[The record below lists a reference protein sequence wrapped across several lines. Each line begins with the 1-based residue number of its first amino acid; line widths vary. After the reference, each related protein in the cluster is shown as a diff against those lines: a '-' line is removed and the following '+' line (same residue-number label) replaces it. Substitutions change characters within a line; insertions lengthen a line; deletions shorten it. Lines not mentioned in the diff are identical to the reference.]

1 MLQTSASRI
10 NALIL
15 SFGHRE
21 KILSLQVSADYH
33 IGFSSIIIIITLPTR
48 FFCCCHNTQNCFSA
62 VQELHFCIL
71 ITGNFFFP
79 FVKVLASCFL
89 ALLLQQY
96 FYLFFV
102 LYYFPFFLWRREHLF
117 IVQVA
122 YIPATITRALL
133 HVLAAWLYLPYICEQ
148 GCYILQLLRVFK
160 CLFLLYMCLLYWFNK
175 FSIYFLYHLWFAR
188 TILCCFSCFQ
198 CIVYDHSSLAVRK
211 ISSTITNLQLNLC
224 LYTAGKLS
232 TQSCSVKHG
241 AGTEQQPE
249 PMLRKLLFL

>member
-96 FYLFFV
+96 FYLFFCII
-102 LYYFPFFLWRREHLF
+102 LFPLF
-117 IVQVA
+117 SLEERASVYCSGGVHSSYHYQSFITCISSGA
-122 YIPATITRALL
+122 IPA
-133 HVLAAWLYLPYICEQ
+133 LYL
-148 GCYILQLLRVFK
+148 
-160 CLFLLYMCLLYWFNK
+160 
-175 FSIYFLYHLWFAR
+175 
-188 TILCCFSCFQ
+188 
-198 CIVYDHSSLAVRK
+198 
-211 ISSTITNLQLNLC
+211 
-224 LYTAGKLS
+224 
-232 TQSCSVKHG
+232 
-241 AGTEQQPE
+241 
-249 PMLRKLLFL
+249 